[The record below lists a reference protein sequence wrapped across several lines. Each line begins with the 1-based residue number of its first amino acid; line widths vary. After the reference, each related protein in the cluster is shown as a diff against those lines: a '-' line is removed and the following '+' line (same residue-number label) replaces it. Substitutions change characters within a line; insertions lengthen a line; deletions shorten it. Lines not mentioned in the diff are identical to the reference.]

1 MAGAVVLELS
11 DTLIQ
16 FAVGGCIW
24 AGFTGLSEVFEKLR
38 GRPFVLGS
46 LIEHASRTLFL
57 ALAFY
62 SVFVIAESR
71 ILLIRFAVTTS
82 FAPRAVDVLTWSVFI
97 LFFFTQTFGS
107 RLIPGVMMLYGF
119 EELLWNPEFN
129 VGHIG
134 DPALVYLSS
143 PQWQLFFVAM
153 IGILVVGFLLSQKAF
168 TFWWSWWSLIPI
180 AYMVVDFAFG
190 MPVGASIAQTL
201 SQPWNPFNYSWEFLW
216 ALSYLS
222 FVKLN
227 LRERIRNETAEGE

>member
-1 MAGAVVLELS
+1 MAGAVVL
-11 DTLIQ
+11 TLASVVDQ
-16 FAVGGCIW
+16 FAAGGSMW
-24 AGFTGLSEVFEKLR
+24 VGFTGLSLIADKLK
-38 GRPFVLGS
+38 GRPFAFPS
-46 LIEHASRTLFL
+46 LWVAASRALFL

-62 SVFVIAESR
+62 SIFVIAESR

-97 LFFFTQTFGS
+97 LFFLTQTFGS

-119 EELLWNPEFN
+119 EELLWNTEFN

-168 TFWWSWWSLIPI
+168 TFKWSWWSLIPI
-180 AYMVVDFAFG
+180 GYMAVDFVSGCQSA
-190 MPVGASIAQTL
+190 PQ
-201 SQPWNPFNYSWEFLW
+201 
-216 ALSYLS
+216 
-222 FVKLN
+222 
-227 LRERIRNETAEGE
+227 